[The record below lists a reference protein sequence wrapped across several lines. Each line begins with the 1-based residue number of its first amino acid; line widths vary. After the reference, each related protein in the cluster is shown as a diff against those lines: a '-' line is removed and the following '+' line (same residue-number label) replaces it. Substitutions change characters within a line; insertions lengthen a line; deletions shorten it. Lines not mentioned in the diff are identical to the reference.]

1 MELPV
6 SPAAKYTQNTTST
19 PESRE
24 KCKLLLGCH
33 THQGRSLTS
42 VWKRGPVPFSSC
54 LALILSILQELGVR
68 EWSLLTSCH
77 CPLDIS
83 LLWDTGVE
91 NEIYQTGLF
100 NLTPRNTVYLPVRF
114 CGLLWAASN
123 FYYPMTIINGSFC
136 FLNYCYMFGTS

>member
-68 EWSLLTSCH
+68 EWSPLTSCH

-91 NEIYQTGLF
+91 NEIYQTG
-100 NLTPRNTVYLPVRF
+100 VYLTLHPEILYTSQLGFVGCF
-114 CGLLWAASN
+114 GQHQT
-123 FYYPMTIINGSFC
+123 FII
-136 FLNYCYMFGTS
+136 L